1 MTKIIGITGGI
12 GSGKTTVCDYLKKN
26 KFAVHES
33 DKVVAQMYKNPSKSF
48 LHFLKKNISKE
59 VVKNNKINKKKI
71 TETIFNNPKTRR
83 VLEGHVH
90 KQVKKSRDSFI
101 KKNVKNKKGVVFID
115 IPLLFENKLEKI
127 FDVVLCVI
135 AKKKIR
141 RERVLKNKKF
151 TKNIVEKIFKSQLS
165 DGERKKK
172 SNIFIYN
179 NTTKKDFIFSLEKAL
194 IGLLKWE
201 KL

>member
-26 KFAVHES
+26 NFAVHES

-59 VVKNNKINKKKI
+59 VVKNNKINKQKI
-71 TETIFNNPKTRR
+71 TDIIFNNPKTRR
-83 VLEGHVH
+83 ILEGHVH
-90 KQVKKSRDSFI
+90 KQVKKSRDSFV
-101 KKNVKNKKGVVFID
+101 KKNAKNKKGVMFID
-115 IPLLFENKLEKI
+115 IPLLFENKLEKT
-127 FDVVLCVI
+127 FDVVLCVM

-151 TKNIVEKIFKSQLS
+151 TKNIVEKIFKSQIS

-194 IGLLKWE
+194 IGLLK
-201 KL
+201 

>member
-26 KFAVHES
+26 NFAVHES

-59 VVKNNKINKKKI
+59 VVKNNKINKQKI
-71 TETIFNNPKTRR
+71 TDIIFNNPKTRR
-83 VLEGHVH
+83 ILEGHVH
-90 KQVKKSRDSFI
+90 KQVKKSRESFV
-101 KKNVKNKKGVVFID
+101 KKNAKNKKGVMFID
-115 IPLLFENKLEKI
+115 IPLLFENKLEKTL
-127 FDVVLCVI
+127 DVVLCVI

-151 TKNIVEKIFKSQLS
+151 KKNIVEKIFKSQIS
-165 DGERKKK
+165 DVERKKK

-194 IGLLKWE
+194 IGLLK
-201 KL
+201 

>member
-26 KFAVHES
+26 NFAVHES

-59 VVKNNKINKKKI
+59 VVKNNKINKQKI
-71 TETIFNNPKTRR
+71 TDIIFNNPKTRR
-83 VLEGHVH
+83 ILEDHVH
-90 KQVKKSRDSFI
+90 KQVKKSRDSFV
-101 KKNVKNKKGVVFID
+101 KKNAKNKKGVMFID
-115 IPLLFENKLEKI
+115 IPLLFENKLEKT
-127 FDVVLCVI
+127 FDVVLCVM

-151 TKNIVEKIFKSQLS
+151 TKNIVEKIFKSQIS

-194 IGLLKWE
+194 IGLLK
-201 KL
+201 

>member
-26 KFAVHES
+26 NFAVHES

-59 VVKNNKINKKKI
+59 VVKNNKINKQKI
-71 TETIFNNPKTRR
+71 TDIIFNNPKTRR
-83 VLEGHVH
+83 ILEGYVH
-90 KQVKKSRDSFI
+90 KQVKKSRDSFV
-101 KKNVKNKKGVVFID
+101 KKNAKNKKGVMFID
-115 IPLLFENKLEKI
+115 IPLLFENKLEKT
-127 FDVVLCVI
+127 FDVVLCVM

-151 TKNIVEKIFKSQLS
+151 TKNIVEKIFKSQIS

-194 IGLLKWE
+194 IGLLK
-201 KL
+201 

>member
-26 KFAVHES
+26 NFAVHES

-59 VVKNNKINKKKI
+59 VVKNNKINKQKI
-71 TETIFNNPKTRR
+71 TDIIFNNPKTRR
-83 VLEGHVH
+83 ILEGHVH
-90 KQVKKSRDSFI
+90 KQVKKSRDSFV
-101 KKNVKNKKGVVFID
+101 KKNAKNKKGVMFID
-115 IPLLFENKLEKI
+115 IPLLFENKLEKA
-127 FDVVLCVI
+127 FDVVLCVM

-151 TKNIVEKIFKSQLS
+151 TKNIVEKIFKSQIS

-194 IGLLKWE
+194 IGLLK
-201 KL
+201 

>member
-26 KFAVHES
+26 NFAVHES

-59 VVKNNKINKKKI
+59 VVKNNKINKQKI
-71 TETIFNNPKTRR
+71 TDIIFNNPKTRKI
-83 VLEGHVH
+83 LEGHVH
-90 KQVKKSRDSFI
+90 KQVKKSRDIFV
-101 KKNVKNKKGVVFID
+101 KKNAKNKKGVMFID
-115 IPLLFENKLEKI
+115 IPLLFENKLEKT
-127 FDVVLCVI
+127 FDVVLCVM

-151 TKNIVEKIFKSQLS
+151 TKNIVEKIFKSQIS

-194 IGLLKWE
+194 IGLLK
-201 KL
+201 

>member
-26 KFAVHES
+26 NFAVHES

-59 VVKNNKINKKKI
+59 VVKNNKINKQKI
-71 TETIFNNPKTRR
+71 TDIIFNNPKTRR
-83 VLEGHVH
+83 ILEGHVH
-90 KQVKKSRDSFI
+90 KQVKKSRDSFV
-101 KKNVKNKKGVVFID
+101 KKNAKNKKGVMFID
-115 IPLLFENKLEKI
+115 IPLLFENKLEKT
-127 FDVVLCVI
+127 FDVVLCVM

-151 TKNIVEKIFKSQLS
+151 TKNIVEKIFKSQIS

-194 IGLLKWE
+194 ISLLK
-201 KL
+201 

>member
-26 KFAVHES
+26 NFAVHES

-59 VVKNNKINKKKI
+59 VVKNNKINKQKI
-71 TETIFNNPKTRR
+71 TDIIFYNPKTRR
-83 VLEGHVH
+83 ILEGHVH
-90 KQVKKSRDSFI
+90 KQVKKSRDSFV
-101 KKNVKNKKGVVFID
+101 KKNAKNKKGVMFID
-115 IPLLFENKLEKI
+115 IPLLFENKLEKT
-127 FDVVLCVI
+127 FDVVLCVM

-151 TKNIVEKIFKSQLS
+151 TKNIVEKIFKSQIS

-194 IGLLKWE
+194 IGLLK
-201 KL
+201 

>member
-1 MTKIIGITGGI
+1 
-12 GSGKTTVCDYLKKN
+12 
-26 KFAVHES
+26 
-33 DKVVAQMYKNPSKSF
+33 MYNNPNRSF
-48 LHFLKKNISKE
+48 LNFLKKNISKE
-59 VVKNNKINKKKI
+59 VVKNNKINKQKI
-71 TETIFNNPKTRR
+71 TDIMFNNPKIKKT
-83 VLEGHVH
+83 LEGHIH

-101 KKNVKNKKGVVFID
+101 NKNVKNKKGVVFID
-115 IPLLFENKLEKI
+115 IPLLFENKLEKN

-151 TKNIVEKIFKSQLS
+151 TKNIVEKIFKSQIS
-165 DGERKKK
+165 DVERKRK

-194 IGLLKWE
+194 ISLLK
-201 KL
+201 

>member
-26 KFAVHES
+26 NFAVHES

-59 VVKNNKINKKKI
+59 VVKNNKINKQKI
-71 TETIFNNPKTRR
+71 TDIIFNNPKTRR

-90 KQVKKSRDSFI
+90 KQVKKSRESFV
-101 KKNVKNKKGVVFID
+101 KKNAKNKKGVMFID
-115 IPLLFENKLEKI
+115 IPLLFENKLEKT
-127 FDVVLCVI
+127 FDVVLCVM

-151 TKNIVEKIFKSQLS
+151 TKNIVEKIFKSQIS

-194 IGLLKWE
+194 IGLLK
-201 KL
+201 

>member
-26 KFAVHES
+26 NFAVHES

-59 VVKNNKINKKKI
+59 VVKNNKINKQKI
-71 TETIFNNPKTRR
+71 TDIIFNNPKTRR
-83 VLEGHVH
+83 ILEGHVH
-90 KQVKKSRDSFI
+90 KQVKKSRDSFV
-101 KKNVKNKKGVVFID
+101 KKNAKNKKGVMFID
-115 IPLLFENKLEKI
+115 IPLLFENKLEKT
-127 FDVVLCVI
+127 FDVVLCVM

-151 TKNIVEKIFKSQLS
+151 TKNILEKIFKSQIS

-172 SNIFIYN
+172 SNIFVYN

-194 IGLLKWE
+194 IGLLK
-201 KL
+201 

>member
-26 KFAVHES
+26 NFAVHES

-59 VVKNNKINKKKI
+59 VVKNNKINKQKI
-71 TETIFNNPKTRR
+71 TDIVFNNPKTRR
-83 VLEGHVH
+83 ILEGHVH
-90 KQVKKSRDSFI
+90 KQVKKSRDSFV
-101 KKNVKNKKGVVFID
+101 KKNAKNKKGVMFID
-115 IPLLFENKLEKI
+115 IPLLFENKLEKT
-127 FDVVLCVI
+127 FDVVLCVM

-151 TKNIVEKIFKSQLS
+151 TKNIVEKIFKSQIS

-194 IGLLKWE
+194 IGLLK
-201 KL
+201 